1 MVLENKLARLRPVS
15 FFPHQ
20 PETIKVALLAQT
32 RPGAQPHT
40 GAGVGLVALGHEA
53 RVTWGTHTMLMLIF
67 TLSLNSYWSQI
78 PGTIP
83 EAPQGQ
89 RARGEAPRPT

>member
-53 RVTWGTHTMLMLIF
+53 RVTYAHFYIITKLLLEPDSWDHT
-67 TLSLNSYWSQI
+67 
-78 PGTIP
+78 
-83 EAPQGQ
+83 
-89 RARGEAPRPT
+89 